1 MSKMR
6 GLVLWPPKSMDFQA
20 VIWLVMGPTLFIT
33 IGNLLSHFKHAYF
46 TLAKTTESLR
56 IDQALNS
63 LSSN

>member
-1 MSKMR
+1 VAPQVD
-6 GLVLWPPKSMDFQA
+6 GLSSSH
-20 VIWLVMGPTLFIT
+20 WLVMGPTLFII

-63 LSSN
+63 LRAN